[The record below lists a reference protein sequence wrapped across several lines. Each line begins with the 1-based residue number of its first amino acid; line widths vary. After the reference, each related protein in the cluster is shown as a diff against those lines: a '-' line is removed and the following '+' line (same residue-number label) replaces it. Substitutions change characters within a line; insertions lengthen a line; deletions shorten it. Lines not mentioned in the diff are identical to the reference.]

1 MSECMNSSTSVE
13 VQVSRTCGKP
23 DCKNKGLQL
32 RPKSLDL
39 DHELKRTNSS
49 SSSGDE
55 WAEDSV
61 TSADL

>member
-1 MSECMNSSTSVE
+1 MIIS
-13 VQVSRTCGKP
+13 
-23 DCKNKGLQL
+23 

-39 DHELKRTNSS
+39 ELKRTNSS